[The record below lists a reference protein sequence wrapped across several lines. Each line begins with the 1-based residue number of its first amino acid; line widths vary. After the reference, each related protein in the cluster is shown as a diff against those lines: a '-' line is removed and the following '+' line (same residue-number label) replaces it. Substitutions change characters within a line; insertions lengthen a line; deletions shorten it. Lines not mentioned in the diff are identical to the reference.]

1 MWLEGYLHN
10 TVPVQFTPHILIFL
24 STGNSEMD
32 KSSERFTAEEV
43 RKFLGLN
50 DDYSN
55 SSSSSSSDTNSE
67 DEEFSYPLS
76 DNDRTISETD
86 NEEEIIPPSPKRIRT
101 IIGNQKKNGED
112 CKLKNGNYQS
122 KQAYK
127 GKATEEHSIPPQ
139 TSGINQSSPT
149 VQPSFK
155 SVWQS
160 ENDIPVLTKHVE
172 PTTSQNTS
180 TGVTVPEPV
189 FTIQLDM
196 HVPDV
201 TDSPN
206 PEILKNLH
214 DFRNNEDDYPNV
226 QILVNINSEHL
237 TIPLSEYQNL
247 DTASTGNNQILHSS
261 PEQSYLPPQDIHFQF
276 NHPPDNEDDN
286 DYYQIETH
294 TTNSQNPDDLTPITN
309 YLRDEIIDLDLQQG
323 WEKIEP
329 DIIPDHCPFT
339 DSEGINMSTN
349 SHEP

>member
-1 MWLEGYLHN
+1 
-10 TVPVQFTPHILIFL
+10 
-24 STGNSEMD
+24 MD

-43 RKFLGLN
+43 CKFLGLN

-55 SSSSSSSDTNSE
+55 SSSSDTNSE
-67 DEEFSYPLS
+67 DEEFSNPLS

-86 NEEEIIPPSPKRIRT
+86 NEEEIIPPSPKMIKT
-101 IIGNQKKNGED
+101 IIGNEKKNGED
-112 CKLKNGNYQS
+112 YKLKNRNYRS

-149 VQPSFK
+149 AQPSFK

-172 PTTSQNTS
+172 LTTSQNTS

-206 PEILKNLH
+206 PEILENLH
-214 DFRNNEDDYPNV
+214 NF
-226 QILVNINSEHL
+226 
-237 TIPLSEYQNL
+237 
-247 DTASTGNNQILHSS
+247 
-261 PEQSYLPPQDIHFQF
+261 
-276 NHPPDNEDDN
+276 
-286 DYYQIETH
+286 
-294 TTNSQNPDDLTPITN
+294 
-309 YLRDEIIDLDLQQG
+309 
-323 WEKIEP
+323 
-329 DIIPDHCPFT
+329 
-339 DSEGINMSTN
+339 
-349 SHEP
+349 